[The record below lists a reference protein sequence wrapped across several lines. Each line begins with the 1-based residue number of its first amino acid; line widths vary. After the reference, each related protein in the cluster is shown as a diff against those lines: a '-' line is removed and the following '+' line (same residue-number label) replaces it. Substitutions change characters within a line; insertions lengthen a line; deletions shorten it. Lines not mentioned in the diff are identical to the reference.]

1 MFGTQSVSN
10 LNTQEIVSASA
21 VQSAAA
27 IIFVLLALAVIGGFL
42 LVKYLQGFKQ
52 AVLKRKGLGLVFFEV
67 KLPNSN
73 DVEIRAAE
81 QMYTGLLG
89 IGEELK
95 GFKSFIGARKFVSFE
110 IVAFKESIKFYVVC
124 PKSIANIVD
133 RQINSTYPQ
142 AEINQVKEYNL
153 FPDAAYASYAALKL
167 DKDTR
172 IPFQTYEEL
181 AVDSVGALT
190 DIFSKL
196 RDNEGAVFQM
206 IISPAGSKWRNEAK
220 DFVKKLREPAKEGE
234 KASKPKFDDDTIS
247 LMDKKAD
254 KSGFY
259 TDVRIVCISD
269 TKFSA
274 DSSLANSLSLFD
286 QFLKEGGNKF
296 KKMKDKEVGTIA
308 EDVIYR
314 IPRQSM
320 ILNTAE
326 LATLFHFP
334 NKNVEAPHIKWL
346 LAKKAPAPDFV
357 ASTYQKDYMYVGR
370 NSFRGQFKEIFIKP
384 EDRLRHFYVIGQTGT
399 GKSAFM
405 SGMMIRDMKLGHGC
419 GYIDPHGTDAEKL
432 LQQIPPERVEDVVI
446 FDPSDLER
454 PVGLNM
460 LEFSNPAQR
469 TLVTNEM
476 LNIFDTLYN
485 LKVTGGPMF
494 EQYFRY
500 AIMLL
505 TDDIESGSTLM
516 EIPKIFADDGYRNYK
531 LSKCT
536 DQEVIDFWR
545 KQAEQATG
553 DVGLKNVTPY
563 VVSKLAPFLTNQ
575 YVRPIIAQQES
586 TINFRKIMDE
596 GKILIVKLT
605 KGKIGELNAAL
616 LGMIIVGKFL
626 VAALEREGTDE
637 KSRNPFY
644 LYIDEFQNYL
654 TDGIKVILSEAR
666 KYRLALTLGHQYV
679 GQLVREGNNTSI
691 KDAVFGNVGNK
702 AVFRVGAD
710 DSIFL
715 SKEMGETVD
724 ESDLQQIENFNFYFR
739 MLADG
744 KPTPAFT
751 TRSFYGDS
759 PYDMIGQPNP
769 QIADVA
775 KQISRLKYGKD
786 RNIIENEIKLRGTF
800 IKEKTEEEKKPASLF
815 GGGLGGF

>member
-1 MFGTQSVSN
+1 MFSTANITNIGSNIDTSWVQGALIGLLIIVVVLVITGILLSV
-10 LNTQEIVSASA
+10 
-21 VQSAAA
+21 
-27 IIFVLLALAVIGGFL
+27 
-42 LVKYLQGFKQ
+42 YLQKFKQ
-52 AVLKRKGLGLVFFEV
+52 NVLKRKGLNLVFFEV
-67 KLPNSN
+67 KLPKSN
-73 DVEIRAAE
+73 DVEIKAAE
-81 QMYTGLLG
+81 QMFTGLTG

-95 GFKSFIGARKFVSFE
+95 GFKKFIGARKFVSFE

-133 RQINSTYPQ
+133 RQINGTYPL

-153 FPDAAYASYAALKL
+153 FPDAAFTSYAALKL
-167 DKDTR
+167 DKDTK

-181 AVDSVGALT
+181 AVDSIGTIT

-196 RDNEGAVFQM
+196 QENEGAVFQM
-206 IISPAGSKWRNEAK
+206 IITPAGSSWRNEAK
-220 DFVKKLREPAKEGE
+220 ALVKKLREPAKEGE
-234 KASKPKFDDDTIS
+234 KTSKTQFNDDTIS
-247 LMDKKAD
+247 LIDKKAD

-259 TDVRIVCISD
+259 SDIRIVCVSD
-269 TKFSA
+269 SKFGA
-274 DSSLANSLSLFD
+274 DSNLANILSVFD
-286 QFLKEGGNKF
+286 QFLKEAGNRF
-296 KKMKDKEVGTIA
+296 KKIKESDLSNIA
-308 EDVIYR
+308 EDFVYR
-314 IPRQSM
+314 IPRLSM
-320 ILNTAE
+320 VLNTAE
-326 LATLFHFP
+326 LATVFHFP
-334 NKNVEAPHIKWL
+334 NKNVSSPHIKWM

-357 ASTYQKDYMYVGR
+357 ASTYQQDLMYVGR

-384 EDRLRHFYVIGQTGT
+384 EDRLRHMYVIGQTGT
-399 GKSAFM
+399 GKSGFM

-419 GYIDPHGTDAEKL
+419 GYIDPHGTDAEKI
-432 LQQIPPERVEDVVI
+432 LQQVPPERIEDVVI

-485 LKVTGGPMF
+485 LKTTGGPMF

-505 TDDIESGSTLM
+505 TDDVESGSTLM
-516 EIPKIFADDGYRNYK
+516 EVPKIFADDGYRNYK
-531 LSKCT
+531 LSKCK

-575 YVRPIIAQQES
+575 YVRPIIAQQNS

-605 KGKIGELNAAL
+605 KGRIGDLNAAL
-616 LGMIIVGKFL
+616 LGMIIIGKL
-626 VAALEREGTDE
+626 LIAALEREGTEE
-637 KSRNPFY
+637 KTRSPFY

-654 TDGIKVILSEAR
+654 TDGIMTILAEAR
-666 KYRLALTLGHQYV
+666 KYKLSLTMGHQFI
-679 GQLVREGNNTSI
+679 GQLVREGGNTKI
-691 KDAVFGNVGNK
+691 RDAVFGNVGNK
-702 AVFRVGAD
+702 AIFRVGED
-710 DSIFL
+710 DAAFL
-715 SKEMGETVD
+715 KKVIGEGF
-724 ESDLQQIENFNFYFR
+724 EELDLQQIENFNFYLK

-751 TRSFYGDS
+751 VRSFYGDS
-759 PYDMIGQPNP
+759 KYDMIGQSSS

-775 KQISRLKYGKD
+775 KQISRLRYGKD
-786 RNIIENEIKLRGTF
+786 RSIIENEIKLRGTF

-815 GGGLGGF
+815 GGGLGGI

>member
-1 MFGTQSVSN
+1 MFKTQSLTNISTQVDG
-10 LNTQEIVSASA
+10 NTI
-21 VQSAAA
+21 QSA
-27 IIFVLLALAVIGGFL
+27 LVIFL
-42 LVKYLQGFKQ
+42 LVLVFLFVGFFILRKFLKKFKQ
-52 AVLKRKGLGLVFFEV
+52 NVLKKKGLGLVFFEV
-67 KLPNSN
+67 KLPRSN

-81 QMYTGLLG
+81 QMFTGLLG
-89 IGEELK
+89 IGEELA
-95 GFKSFIGARKFVSFE
+95 GFKKFIGARKFVSFE

-133 RQINSTYPQ
+133 RQINGTYPL
-142 AEINQVKEYNL
+142 AEINLVKEYNL
-153 FPDAAYASYAALKL
+153 FPDAAFTSFAALKL
-167 DKDTR
+167 EKDTR

-181 AVDSVGALT
+181 AVDSVATIT

-196 RDNEGAVFQM
+196 NDNEGAVFQM
-206 IISPAGSKWRNEAK
+206 LISPAGSNWRNDAK
-220 DFVKKLREPAKEGE
+220 DFVKKLREPPKDGE
-234 KASKPKFDDDTIS
+234 KAAKPKFNDDTIS
-247 LMDKKAD
+247 LIDKKAD

-259 TDVRIVCISD
+259 TDLRVVCVSD
-269 TKFSA
+269 TKFGS
-274 DSSLANSLSLFD
+274 DSNLGNTLSVFD
-286 QFLKEGGNKF
+286 QFLKEAGNRF
-296 KKMKDKEVGTIA
+296 KRIKEEDLPNMA
-308 EDVIYR
+308 EDVVYR
-314 IPRQSM
+314 IPRQTM

-334 NKNVEAPHIKWL
+334 NKNVSSPHIKWQ

-357 ASTYQKDYMYVGR
+357 ASSYQQDYMYIGR
-370 NSFRGQFKEIFIKP
+370 NSFRGQYKEVFIKP
-384 EDRLRHFYVIGQTGT
+384 EDRLRHMYVIGQTGT

-419 GYIDPHGTDAEKL
+419 GYIDPHGTDAEKIL
-432 LQQIPPERVEDVVI
+432 ALVPPERVEDVII

-485 LKVTGGPMF
+485 LKTTGGPMF

-505 TDDIESGSTLM
+505 TDDVESGATLM

-531 LSKCT
+531 LSKCS
-536 DQEVIDFWR
+536 DQEVVDFWR

-575 YVRPIIAQQES
+575 YVRPIIAQQTS
-586 TINFRKIMDE
+586 SINFRQIMDE

-605 KGKIGELNAAL
+605 KGRIGDLNASL
-616 LGMIIVGKFL
+616 LGMIIIGKL
-626 VAALEREGTDE
+626 LISALEREGTDE

-654 TDGIKVILSEAR
+654 TDGIMTILAEAR
-666 KYRLALTLGHQYV
+666 KYRLSLTMGHQFI
-679 GQLVREGNNTSI
+679 GQLTREGGNTKI
-691 KDAVFGNVGNK
+691 RDAVFGNVGNK
-702 AVFRVGAD
+702 AIFRVGED
-710 DSIFL
+710 DAAFL
-715 SKEMGETVD
+715 KKVIGEGF
-724 ESDLQQIENFNFYFR
+724 EELDLQQIENFNFYLK

-759 PYDMIGQPNP
+759 AYDMIGQPNP
-769 QIADVA
+769 QVADVA

-800 IKEKTEEEKKPASLF
+800 IKEKTEDEKKPASMF

>member
-1 MFGTQSVSN
+1 MLKTQTLTNVTTQIDTNGIQTAVIAFIVILVLLIVGFFIIRKFLNDFKQSV
-10 LNTQEIVSASA
+10 
-21 VQSAAA
+21 
-27 IIFVLLALAVIGGFL
+27 
-42 LVKYLQGFKQ
+42 
-52 AVLKRKGLGLVFFEV
+52 LKKKGLGLVFFEV
-67 KLPNSN
+67 KLPRSN
-73 DVEIRAAE
+73 EVEIRAAE
-81 QMYTGLLG
+81 QMFTGLIGL
-89 IGEELK
+89 GEELT
-95 GFKSFIGARKFVSFE
+95 GFKKFIGSRKFVSFE
-110 IVAFKESIKFYVVC
+110 VVAFKESIKFYVVC
-124 PKSIANIVD
+124 SKSIANIVD
-133 RQINSTYPQ
+133 RQINGTYPL

-153 FPDAAYASYAALKL
+153 FPDSAFTSYAALKL
-167 DKDTR
+167 EKDTR

-181 AVDSVGALT
+181 AVDSIATIT

-196 RDNEGAVFQM
+196 NDNEGAVYQM
-206 IISPAGSKWRNEAK
+206 IISPAGSNWRNEAK
-220 DFVKKLREPAKEGE
+220 EFVKKLREPAKEGE
-234 KASKPKFDDDTIS
+234 TKASKPKFNEDTIS

-259 TDVRIVCISD
+259 TDIRIVCVSD
-269 TKFSA
+269 TKFGA
-274 DSSLANSLSLFD
+274 DSNLANTLSVFD
-286 QFLKEGGNKF
+286 QFLKEAGNRF
-296 KKMKDKEVGTIA
+296 KKMKEDELKTIA

-334 NKNVEAPHIKWL
+334 NKNVTSPHIKWQ

-357 ASTYQKDYMYVGR
+357 ASTYQKDYMYIGR
-370 NSFRGQFKEIFIKP
+370 NSFRGQFKEVFIKP
-384 EDRLRHFYVIGQTGT
+384 EDRLRHMYVIGQTGT
-399 GKSAFM
+399 GKSGFM

-419 GYIDPHGTDAEKL
+419 GYIDPHGTDAEKI
-432 LQQIPPERVEDVVI
+432 LQQVPPERVEDVVI

-485 LKVTGGPMF
+485 LKTTGGPMF

-505 TDDIESGSTLM
+505 TDDVESGSTLL

-536 DQEVIDFWR
+536 DQEVVDFWR

-575 YVRPIIAQQES
+575 YVRPIISQQVS
-586 TINFRKIMDE
+586 SINFRNIMDE

-605 KGKIGELNAAL
+605 KGRIGDLNASL
-616 LGMIIVGKFL
+616 LGMIIIGKL
-626 VAALEREGTDE
+626 LIAALEREGTDE

-654 TDGIKVILSEAR
+654 TDGIMTILAEAR
-666 KYRLALTLGHQYV
+666 KYRLSLTMGHQFI
-679 GQLVREGNNTSI
+679 GQLTREGGNTKI
-691 KDAVFGNVGNK
+691 RDAVFGNVGNK
-702 AVFRVGAD
+702 AIFRVGED
-710 DSIFL
+710 DAAFL
-715 SKEMGETVD
+715 KKVIGEGF
-724 ESDLQQIENFNFYFR
+724 EELDLQQIENFNFYLK

-759 PYDMIGQPNP
+759 PFDMIGQSNP
-769 QIADVA
+769 QIADVT

-800 IKEKTEEEKKPASLF
+800 IKEKTEEEKKPASMF

>member
-1 MFGTQSVSN
+1 MFKTPT
-10 LNTQEIVSASA
+10 LNNVTSQVDGNSIQTALIVFIL
-21 VQSAAA
+21 VL
-27 IIFVLLALAVIGGFL
+27 IVLIVLYFVVRNFL
-42 LVKYLQGFKQ
+42 RNFKQ
-52 AVLKRKGLGLVFFEV
+52 NVLKKKGLGLVFFEV
-67 KLPNSN
+67 KLPRSN
-73 DVEIRAAE
+73 EVEIRAAE
-81 QMYTGLLG
+81 QMFSGLLG
-89 IGEELK
+89 IGEELT
-95 GFKSFIGARKFVSFE
+95 GFKKFIGARKFVSFE
-110 IVAFKESIKFYVVC
+110 VVAFKESIKFYVVC
-124 PKSIANIVD
+124 PQSIANIVD
-133 RQINSTYPQ
+133 RQINGTYPL
-142 AEINQVKEYNL
+142 AEINLVKEYNL
-153 FPDAAYASYAALKL
+153 FPDAAFTSFAALKL

-181 AVDSVGALT
+181 AVDSIATIT

-196 RDNEGAVFQM
+196 NDNEGAIFQM
-206 IISPAGSKWRNEAK
+206 IISPAGSNWRNDAK

-234 KASKPKFDDDTIS
+234 KAAKPKFNDDTIS

-259 TDVRIVCISD
+259 TDLRIVCVSD
-269 TKFSA
+269 TKFGA
-274 DSSLANSLSLFD
+274 DSNLANTLSVFD
-286 QFLKEGGNKF
+286 QFLKEAGNRF
-296 KKMKDKEVGTIA
+296 KKVKEDELSTIA

-314 IPRQSM
+314 IPRQTM

-334 NKNVEAPHIKWL
+334 NKNVHSPHIKWQ

-357 ASTYQKDYMYVGR
+357 ASTYQQDYMYIGR
-370 NSFRGQFKEIFIKP
+370 NSFRGQYKEIFIKP
-384 EDRLRHFYVIGQTGT
+384 EDRLRHMYVIGQTGT
-399 GKSAFM
+399 GKSGFM

-419 GYIDPHGTDAEKL
+419 GYVDPHGTDAEKIL
-432 LQQIPPERVEDVVI
+432 AQVPPERVEDVVI
-446 FDPSDLER
+446 FDPSDLDR

-485 LKVTGGPMF
+485 LKTTGGPMF

-505 TDDIESGSTLM
+505 TDDVESGSTLM

-575 YVRPIIAQQES
+575 YVRPIIAQQTS
-586 TINFRKIMDE
+586 SINFRQIMDE

-605 KGKIGELNAAL
+605 KGRIGDLNASL
-616 LGMIIVGKFL
+616 LGMIIIGKL
-626 VAALEREGTDE
+626 LIAALEREGTDE

-654 TDGIKVILSEAR
+654 TDGIMTILAEAR
-666 KYRLALTLGHQYV
+666 KYRLSLTMGHQFI
-679 GQLVREGNNTSI
+679 GQLTREGGNTKI
-691 KDAVFGNVGNK
+691 RDAVFGNVGNK
-702 AVFRVGAD
+702 AIFRVGED
-710 DSIFL
+710 DAAFL
-715 SKEMGETVD
+715 KKVIGEGF
-724 ESDLQQIENFNFYFR
+724 EELDLQQIENFNFYLK

-759 PYDMIGQPNP
+759 QYDMIGQPSQ

>member
-1 MFGTQSVSN
+1 MFKTQNLTNKTSQVDSNLIQNSMIILIVILILLLVGFLVLRKFLQNFKQSV
-10 LNTQEIVSASA
+10 
-21 VQSAAA
+21 
-27 IIFVLLALAVIGGFL
+27 
-42 LVKYLQGFKQ
+42 
-52 AVLKRKGLGLVFFEV
+52 LKKKGLGLVFFEV
-67 KLPNSN
+67 SVPRSN

-81 QMYTGLLG
+81 QMFTGLLG
-89 IGEELK
+89 IGEELT
-95 GFKSFIGARKFVSFE
+95 GFKKFIGARKFVSFE

-124 PKSIANIVD
+124 PRSIANIVD
-133 RQINSTYPQ
+133 RQINGTYPL
-142 AEINQVKEYNL
+142 AEINVVKEYNL
-153 FPDAAYASYAALKL
+153 FPDSAFTSFASLKL

-172 IPFQTYEEL
+172 IPFQTYDEL
-181 AVDSVGALT
+181 AVDSVATIT

-196 RDNEGAVFQM
+196 NDSEGAVFQM
-206 IISPAGSKWRNEAK
+206 IISPAGSNWRNDAK
-220 DFVKKLREPAKEGE
+220 EFVKKLREPPKEGE
-234 KASKPKFDDDTIS
+234 KASKPKFNDDTIS

-259 TDVRIVCISD
+259 TDLRIICVSD
-269 TKFSA
+269 TKFGA
-274 DSSLANSLSLFD
+274 DSNLANTLSVFD
-286 QFLKEGGNKF
+286 QFLKEAGNRF
-296 KKMKDKEVGTIA
+296 KKIKEEELSSIA
-308 EDVIYR
+308 EDVVYR

-334 NKNVEAPHIKWL
+334 NKNVTSPHIKWQ

-357 ASTYQKDYMYVGR
+357 ASTYQQDYMYIGR

-384 EDRLRHFYVIGQTGT
+384 EDRLRHMYVIGQTGT
-399 GKSAFM
+399 GKSGFM

-419 GYIDPHGTDAEKL
+419 GYIDPHGTDAEKIL
-432 LQQIPPERVEDVVI
+432 AQVPPERVEDVVI
-446 FDPSDLER
+446 FDPSDLDR

-485 LKVTGGPMF
+485 LKTTGGPMF

-505 TDDIESGSTLM
+505 TEDVESGSTLM

-575 YVRPIIAQQES
+575 YVRPIIAQQVS
-586 TINFRKIMDE
+586 SVNFRQIMDE

-605 KGKIGELNAAL
+605 KGRIGDLNASL
-616 LGMIIVGKFL
+616 LGMIIIGKL
-626 VAALEREGTDE
+626 LIAALEREGTDE

-654 TDGIKVILSEAR
+654 TDGIMTILAEAR
-666 KYRLALTLGHQYV
+666 KYRLSLTMGHQFI
-679 GQLVREGNNTSI
+679 GQLTREGGNTKI
-691 KDAVFGNVGNK
+691 RDAVFGNVGNK
-702 AVFRVGAD
+702 AIFRVGED
-710 DSIFL
+710 DAAFL
-715 SKEMGETVD
+715 KKVIGEGF
-724 ESDLQQIENFNFYFR
+724 EELDLQQIENFNFYLK

-759 PYDMIGQPNP
+759 PYDMIGQSST